1 MNTPGPLIPGGASIA
16 RRPRSVLNELIRVF
30 ALLARLPALGARYR
44 HPEAPP
50 NIRRLLMRS
59 TRTHVYYSF
68 GRSARVVVIRAIW
81 HASRGHSPFEMGVA
95 LSCRSSTGGVS
106 IT

>member
-1 MNTPGPLIPGGASIA
+1 VSDYRIESTAEADEHA
-16 RRPRSVLNELIRVF
+16 RAIDTWWREHRTSSPDLFLNELIRVF

-50 NIRRLLMRS
+50 DIRRLLMRS

-68 GRSARVVVIRAIW
+68 DRSARVVVIRAIW
-81 HASRGHSPFEMGVA
+81 HASRGHSPFEI
-95 LSCRSSTGGVS
+95 R
-106 IT
+106 